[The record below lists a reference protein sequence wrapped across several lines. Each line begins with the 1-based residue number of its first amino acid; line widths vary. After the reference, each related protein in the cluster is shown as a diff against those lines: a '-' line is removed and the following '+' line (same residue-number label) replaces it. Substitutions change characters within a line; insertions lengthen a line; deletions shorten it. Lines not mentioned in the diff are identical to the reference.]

1 MKKVA
6 RILVKKSY
14 RRTFNILL
22 DDSMDIIAVESVARH
37 IMDEDASKF
46 FFEEDH
52 KSVLFAGMDLLDN
65 FPFNN
70 NVEFSIYKLVP
81 DSLDGDKWALKE
93 VTVNEL
99 AELHIEENKN
109 V

>member
-6 RILVKKSY
+6 RILMKKSY

-22 DDSMDIIAVESVARH
+22 DDSMDIIAVESVVRH
-37 IMDEDASKF
+37 IMEEDDSKF

-70 NVEFSIYKLVP
+70 NVEFSIHRIVLDLASDKL
-81 DSLDGDKWALKE
+81 ALKE

>member
-1 MKKVA
+1 MKKVV

-14 RRTFNILL
+14 KRMFNILM
-22 DDSMDIIAVESVARH
+22 DDSSDVIAIESAVRH
-37 IMDEDASKF
+37 IVDEDDSKF

-70 NVEFSIYKLVP
+70 NIEFSIHRLVT
-81 DSLDGDKWALKE
+81 DSNSGMLALKE

>member
-1 MKKVA
+1 MKKVV

-14 RRTFNILL
+14 KRMFNILM
-22 DDSMDIIAVESVARH
+22 DDSSDVIAIESAVRH
-37 IMDEDASKF
+37 IVDEDDSKF

-70 NVEFSIYKLVP
+70 NIEFSIHRLVT
-81 DSLDGDKWALKE
+81 DSNSGALALKE
-93 VTVNEL
+93 VTANEL
-99 AELHIEENKN
+99 TELHVEDNK
-109 V
+109 